1 MNISE
6 HVTISIELTLDEH
19 EKFERLAHKQGF
31 TALTDY
37 VQHLMLQDLDVEDE
51 ELSDSNLEESFR
63 EGWADIVAGRV
74 HPASALWDET
84 DEA

>member
-6 HVTISIELTLDEH
+6 HVTISIELTLDERD
-19 EKFERLAHKQGF
+19 KFERLARKQGY

-37 VQHLMLQDLDVEDE
+37 LHHIIMQDFVLEDADE
-51 ELSDSNLEESFR
+51 ELSPEAAFR

-74 HPASALWDET
+74 YPASSLWDET
-84 DEA
+84 DDN